1 MLFSLLQG
9 NNPADIFLS
18 LLLTCPIILLALCL
32 HEVAHGWMAWKCGDS
47 TAYNM
52 GRLTLNP
59 LKHLDPIGT
68 ICMLVIGYGWANP
81 VPVNSRNF
89 KNPRRGMA
97 LTAAAGPASN
107 GLLGLFSALIAGV
120 LLGLYYVLPFSN
132 DLSANIYTWT
142 YVFFNLSAQ
151 INFTYMI
158 FNLIPLPPF
167 DGSRIA
173 YVFLPDRIYFGVM
186 RYERQILM
194 GVLILMIVLTNFTD
208 FSFGSGA
215 AWLTDAISGAIAR
228 IVLRIAY

>member
-9 NNPADIFLS
+9 NNPADILLS

-68 ICMLVIGYGWANP
+68 VCMLVIGYGWANP

-107 GLLGLFSALIAGV
+107 GLLGLLSALIAGV

-132 DLSANIYTWT
+132 ALLANIYTWT

-173 YVFLPDRIYFGVM
+173 YVFLPDCIYFGVM

-215 AWLTDAISGAIAR
+215 AWLTDTISGAIAR
-228 IVLRIAY
+228 VVLRIAY